1 MQRRDFLKYSVAL
14 GVASALPLWSR
25 AVFAAERPTLPIP
38 DLLTTDAR
46 NRIQL
51 TIGAGQSTFGEK
63 TATTWG
69 YNGNLLGP
77 AVKLQRGK
85 AVTVDIYNQLTEET
99 TLHWHG
105 LEVPGEVDGGPQGI
119 IPPGGKRSVTLNVD
133 QPAAT
138 CWFHPHQHGKTGRQ
152 VAMGLAGLVVIEDD
166 EILKLMLPKQWGIDD
181 VPVIVQDKKFNADGQ
196 IDYQLDV
203 MTAAVGWFGDTLL
216 TNGAIYPQHAA
227 PRGWLRLRLL
237 NGCNARSLNFAT
249 SDNRP
254 LYVIAS
260 DGGLLP
266 EPVKVNELPVLM
278 GERFE
283 VLVEVNDN
291 KPFDLVTLPVSQM
304 GMAIAPFDKPH
315 PVMRIQPI
323 AISASGALPDT
334 LSSLPALPSL
344 EGLTVR
350 KLQLSM
356 DPMLDMMGM
365 QMLMEK
371 YGDQAMAGMD
381 HSQMMGHMG
390 HGNMNHMNHGGK
402 FDFHHANKINGQA
415 FDMNKPMFAAAKGQY
430 ERWVISGNCHFTIWI
445 NGNPAP
451 FEHPQVTREDQRT
464 LFRWRGENAFIAH
477 LVEHHAAHQLVKH
490 GGSPHIR
497 TAQIFRRTEAQFRKR
512 LSWGYVIA
520 FRCTLGNRFFR
531 CRNHQFA
538 ITTIEHKNVAG
549 FRRSVNNWHFLTIN
563 GDVRQR
569 RLCRKIHVPQVVV
582 NGLVAPRQFPGS
594 GIQRQNRAGITFLFR
609 CAVTAPDIRRGH
621 AHRQI
626 DQIQLRVIGRW
637 RFAIF

>member
-51 TIGAGQSTFGEK
+51 TIGAGQSTFGGK

-181 VPVIVQDKKFNADGQ
+181 VPVIVQDKKFDADGQ

-344 EGLTVR
+344 EGLTVENGT
-350 KLQLSM
+350 LQYHGKQWDSM
-356 DPMLDMMGM
+356 
-365 QMLMEK
+365 
-371 YGDQAMAGMD
+371 
-381 HSQMMGHMG
+381 
-390 HGNMNHMNHGGK
+390 
-402 FDFHHANKINGQA
+402 
-415 FDMNKPMFAAAKGQY
+415 
-430 ERWVISGNCHFTIWI
+430 SGS
-445 NGNPAP
+445 
-451 FEHPQVTREDQRT
+451 E
-464 LFRWRGENAFIAH
+464 
-477 LVEHHAAHQLVKH
+477 
-490 GGSPHIR
+490 
-497 TAQIFRRTEAQFRKR
+497 
-512 LSWGYVIA
+512 
-520 FRCTLGNRFFR
+520 
-531 CRNHQFA
+531 
-538 ITTIEHKNVAG
+538 
-549 FRRSVNNWHFLTIN
+549 
-563 GDVRQR
+563 
-569 RLCRKIHVPQVVV
+569 
-582 NGLVAPRQFPGS
+582 
-594 GIQRQNRAGITFLFR
+594 
-609 CAVTAPDIRRGH
+609 
-621 AHRQI
+621 
-626 DQIQLRVIGRW
+626 QLRVAA
-637 RFAIF
+637 AIVRKLNPDCGFVLLDKLEQMDSVTLQEFGQWLEQEGLQAIATRVSTGDECSVIIEDGYSVDTRPAQPVQTEPLTPPIIQKAWTKGAF